1 MMCSQWDPLYFQE
14 QYEALRGEALDAH
27 RARERGHG
35 LALFLARGMAAW
47 LVALSALSPRTQS
60 LSRELER
67 GTSNRHPDLPQAVR
81 SNLTLVLAGMVLACS
96 EELKL

>member
-1 MMCSQWDPLYFQE
+1 MMGSQWDPLYFQD

-27 RARERGHG
+27 RSLERGHG

-47 LVALSALSPRTQS
+47 LGALSALSPRTPS
-60 LSRELER
+60 FSRELER
-67 GTSNRHPDLPQAVR
+67 STCNPHPGLPQAVR